1 MEEKIIIVLRDV
13 NGERNTIEFDNEYA
27 VYEWAWSG
35 RLTKEDEIL
44 IIAQGSLCL
53 YSALM
58 ASYVVTADDLTGFF
72 G

>member
-1 MEEKIIIVLRDV
+1 MEGKIIIVIRDV
-13 NGERNTIEFDNEYA
+13 NGNRDIIEFDNEYA

-35 RLTKEDEIL
+35 KVTKEDEIL
-44 IIAQGSLCL
+44 IVAQGNLCL

-58 ASYVVTADDLTGFF
+58 ATYVLTADDLTGFF

>member
-1 MEEKIIIVLRDV
+1 MEDKIIIVVRDV
-13 NGERNTIEFDNEYA
+13 NGKRDVIEFDNEYA

-35 RLTKEDEIL
+35 KFTVEDEIL
-44 IIAQGSLCL
+44 IIAQGNLCL

-58 ASYVVTADDLTGFF
+58 SDYVLTAYDLMSFF